1 MICVNLKK
9 DIDIS
14 DNYKKGLDILFNFF
28 QDENYLETDLYY
40 LFNDLMESGF
50 NIFYKDEL
58 LQKRCDNIINNKLK
72 LIDLELYN
80 HCIDIKVPFQIFLGK
95 WMHFK

>member
-1 MICVNLKK
+1 MQKNDKKVICVNLKK

-58 LQKRCDNIINNKLK
+58 LQKRCDNIINNKSTENLNGSSK
-72 LIDLELYN
+72 KD
-80 HCIDIKVPFQIFLGK
+80 
-95 WMHFK
+95 